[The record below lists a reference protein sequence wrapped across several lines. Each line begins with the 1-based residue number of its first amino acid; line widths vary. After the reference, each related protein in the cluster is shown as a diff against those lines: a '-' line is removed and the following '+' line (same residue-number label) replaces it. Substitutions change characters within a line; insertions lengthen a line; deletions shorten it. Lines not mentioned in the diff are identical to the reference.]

1 MSEVP
6 NNKYLT
12 IDVHNEFAR
21 RMDDEHKRQNK
32 RITDLENEVKDI
44 GSLTASVASLAK
56 SVEQMAKAQ
65 EQQGERLEALE
76 NRDGEMWR
84 KVVGYAATFVVGAVL
99 AFIFSKIGM

>member
-1 MSEVP
+1 MADTS
-6 NNKYLT
+6 YLPVA
-12 IDVHNEFAR
+12 VHDEFAK

-32 RITDLENEVKDI
+32 RITDLETTVKNI

-65 EQQGERLEALE
+65 EQHNNRLEVLE
-76 NRDGEMWR
+76 GRDGEMWR

-99 AFIFSKIGM
+99 AFIFAKIGM